1 MEELSRYKYEIKYHP
16 GADNVADPISRN
28 PALSMPDTESCPV
41 LLLVPGR
48 EGAVLAATTRR
59 TAAELRKVAERE
71 QAVAREKA
79 YEAGKLTPPAEMA
92 GDTPRGLQPGGGEAL
107 RQDTQ
112 QQEASGG
119 SDPTTL
125 LQAVKQAYGA
135 DKRFADGAFTS
146 KLHRLEGLWLTERG
160 QVVVPNDEK
169 LKRRVIHT
177 MHDAKSAGHLGM
189 TKTLEQVTRYFDW
202 QGISE
207 AVKHYVRTCHSCQL
221 NKSSAQK
228 PAGKLQPLPIPLRPW
243 GAVSLDLIVKLPA
256 SGPAKY
262 DSILVIVDRLTKM
275 VHLART
281 WERMT
286 AVQYAKLFVDNVF
299 RLHGWPDSIVSDR
312 GPNLNNNRFFIE
324 LAALLQV
331 DLDLSSAYHPQTDGQ
346 TERMNRVIEEML
358 RHYIRPDQKD
368 WAEHLPLV
376 EFAINNAWQE
386 STRCTPFYLNYGY
399 HPRVAELLDLPQK
412 VPQAHGF
419 VANARQAVE
428 QARQCLARAQKR
440 MKAYQDTKRRDAV
453 FEPGDMVLLSTQ
465 NMRGRVGQPGARK
478 LKPRYVGPF
487 RVEYMVGRAAV
498 KLDLPEEW
506 SRIHNVFHVSLV
518 KPYRTYD
525 ASDQVPG
532 HAGPPPLQWLDG
544 EPEYKVEQVVGHRL
558 AKSRGKRGGKPKKRQ
573 WEFLVKWQGHG
584 DEHNTWESRS
594 QLVGCQELLTTYL
607 QKLGLEADM
616 VEAEALG

>member
-1 MEELSRYKYEIKYHP
+1 MEELSRYKYEIRYHP

-48 EGAVLAATTRR
+48 EGVVLAATTRR
-59 TAAELRKVAERE
+59 TAAELRK
-71 QAVAREKA
+71 
-79 YEAGKLTPPAEMA
+79 
-92 GDTPRGLQPGGGEAL
+92 DTE
-107 RQDTQ
+107 
-112 QQEASGG
+112 QQEASDG

-125 LQAVKQAYGA
+125 LQAVRRAYGA
-135 DKRFADGAFTS
+135 DKRFDEAAFTS

-169 LKRRVIHT
+169 LRRRVIHT

-202 QGISE
+202 QGVSE

-243 GAVSLDLIVKLPA
+243 GSVSLDLIVKLPA
-256 SGPAKY
+256 SGPAKH
-262 DSILVIVDRLTKM
+262 DSSM

-312 GPNLNNNRFFIE
+312 GPNLNNNRFFVE

-346 TERMNRVIEEML
+346 TERMNR
-358 RHYIRPDQKD
+358 
-368 WAEHLPLV
+368 
-376 EFAINNAWQE
+376 FAINNAKQE

-412 VPQAHGF
+412 VPQAHEF

-453 FEPGDMVLLSTQ
+453 FESGDMVLLSTQ

-544 EPEYKVEQVVGHRL
+544 EPEYKVEKVVDHRL
-558 AKSRGKRGGKPKKRQ
+558 AKSQGKRGSKPKKRQ
-573 WEFLVKWQGHG
+573 LEFLVKWQGHG

-594 QLVGCQELLTTYL
+594 QLVGCQEMLTAYL
-607 QKLGLEADM
+607 QKLGLEADTA
-616 VEAEALG
+616 EAEAVG